1 MVKKIHPEMN
11 AAIYARYS
19 SSEQAGTL
27 TIESQVRACK
37 EYALSNGMRLVE
49 TYVDRGISGSR
60 DQSRPEFQEM
70 IARARTK
77 PRPFDVILV
86 WKFSRFFRDRYK
98 SAIYKSLLRQ
108 HGINVVS
115 VTEPVEKDT
124 PGGVLMEGMIEVIDQ
139 FYSARLSEETRRGL
153 KENVLAGYRGGS
165 VAPYGYQRKRV
176 EGPAGKPKTIIVP
189 NSEQA
194 PIARRIFEE
203 YAGGQ
208 AGLKKIAYRLNE
220 EAIPSA
226 RGGTWDPSSIRS
238 ILKNEV
244 YLGWGV
250 LGKRRYFLGPE
261 DRVSVAKPPRSE
273 WIVNEKAHEPI
284 IERRVWD
291 AVQKQF
297 ERARC
302 SQLGGRAKSRAR
314 YLLAGLLKCGN
325 CGGNYLTYKTRKR
338 DGSWWYGYACGIR
351 KRRGRAACDNMLE
364 VPHDPFNR
372 RIVESIVKLIGEGNL
387 LDNVATEMSDK
398 VRKISTESQSKIRA
412 ARRELRSVERRLDLC
427 VDAVLNGEFRQIKD
441 KMTRLEVR
449 REVLEKELAQ
459 LEASANHEQIE
470 FTKEQIQAA
479 QEAIV
484 AELNQADQDALRP
497 ALAEIFDHI
506 KIYPSGKL
514 VFNFKPEGLFPSSAT
529 LQHGWYT
536 ASYFTHVAELRAV
549 LGRYA
554 AI

>member
-1 MVKKIHPEMN
+1 MN

-37 EYALSNGMRLVE
+37 EHALSNGMRLVE

-98 SAIYKSLLRQ
+98 SAIYKGLLRQ

-176 EGPAGKPKTIIVP
+176 DGPAGKPKTIIVP
-189 NSEQA
+189 NAEQV
-194 PIARRIFEE
+194 PIVRRIFEE

-208 AGLKKIAYRLNE
+208 AGLKKIARRLNE

-250 LGKRRYFLGPE
+250 LGKRRYSLGPE

-273 WIVNEKAHEPI
+273 WVVNKKAHKPI

-291 AVQKQF
+291 AVEKQF
-297 ERARC
+297 ARARQP
-302 SQLGGRAKSRAR
+302 QLGVKTRVS
-314 YLLAGLLKCGN
+314 YLMTGLLRCAT
-325 CGGNYLTYKTRKR
+325 CGGNYTTYKTRKR
-338 DGSWWYGYACGIR
+338 DGSWWYGYACGVR
-351 KRRGRAACDNMLE
+351 KRRGRAACDNTLE
-364 VPHDPFNR
+364 IPHDPFNR
-372 RIVESIVKLIGEGNL
+372 RIVEWLVEMLAGGEYLQQVAKRVNKKIQIMLGQSAPRLEEVRSELSSVKRR
-387 LDNVATEMSDK
+387 MS
-398 VRKISTESQSKIRA
+398 
-412 ARRELRSVERRLDLC
+412 LC
-427 VDAVLNGEFRQIKD
+427 VDAVLDGEYQLVKD
-441 KMTRLEVR
+441 KMIQLQTREDTLRAELEELEMTASQEQFEVTKEKVR
-449 REVLEKELAQ
+449 AIQEEISTDLSNAEELALREQ
-459 LEASANHEQIE
+459 LR
-470 FTKEQIQAA
+470 KY
-479 QEAIV
+479 
-484 AELNQADQDALRP
+484 LNY
-497 ALAEIFDHI
+497 I
-506 KIYPSGKL
+506 KIHPSGKL
-514 VFNFKPEGLFPSSAT
+514 EFSFKPEGLFPSSAT
-529 LQHGWYT
+529 LHNGWYT
-536 ASYFTHVAELRAV
+536 ASYFTPCADLKAV
-549 LGRYA
+549 LA
-554 AI
+554 K